1 MVRVLTEFGA
11 GHIREAYIDDDDS
24 NYVHGTEEA
33 GHIVINPA
41 PAIVDTLIHEI
52 LHRLYPA
59 WPERVVA
66 QKTSWLMNRMSHQEV
81 KAIYREYVQRYTR
94 RGPA

>member
-24 NYVHGTEEA
+24 NYWHGKASDE
-33 GHIVINPA
+33 GHIIINPA
-41 PAIVDTLIHEI
+41 PAIVDTVIHEI

-81 KAIYREYVQRYTR
+81 KAMYREYAQRYAR
-94 RGPA
+94 RLR